1 MRIDA
6 IREKLHYVPLPR
18 PPRLSRPDLALS
30 ATIGRG
36 LRMRHRGRRVAE
48 EWWAEHAQDAVLWT
62 LVMALAVGVGVV
74 IARL

>member
-6 IREKLHYVPLPR
+6 SREKLYYVPLPR
-18 PPRLSRPDLALS
+18 PPRLRVPGLALS

-36 LRMRHRGRRVAE
+36 LRMRYRGRRVAKK
-48 EWWAEHAQDAVLWT
+48 WWADYAQDAVLWT

-74 IARL
+74 VAWL